1 MSWQQYVDEHL
12 MVDLPHGGRL
22 ASAAI
27 VGQVSARRGKKR
39 APLLSLN
46 PHLRHIISR
55 ISFLSSS
62 SLLSQDGGI
71 WASSPDFPDVTP
83 EEVDAVVAGLAD
95 QSTIATTGLVL
106 AGVKY
111 LVIPGD
117 PGVVLRGKKGADG
130 VTVKKTATAL
140 VVGFY
145 GAGAQPGDATGC
157 VEALGDYLLAQGI

>member
-1 MSWQQYVDEHL
+1 MLPLSGRYKQKRERERERKKNAPASSLQSIRSHL
-12 MVDLPHGGRL
+12 
-22 ASAAI
+22 I
-27 VGQVSARRGKKR
+27 
-39 APLLSLN
+39 
-46 PHLRHIISR
+46 
-55 ISFLSSS
+55 
-62 SLLSQDGGI
+62 SLLSSLFLIQKDGGI
-71 WASSPDFPDVTP
+71 WASSPAFPDVTP

-95 QSTIATTGLVL
+95 QSTIATSGLVL
-106 AGVKY
+106 AGNKF

>member
-27 VGQVSARRGKKR
+27 VGQVSARRGKER

-46 PHLRHIISR
+46 PHLDIISL
-55 ISFLSSS
+55 ISHSLFLF
-62 SLLSQDGGI
+62 SQDGGI